1 MLAQRAASD
10 GPRWTRVM
18 ETTLNGFACCKGRSL
33 LLGELSY
40 SAERRSLSWSL
51 GWRSPHALID
61 LAEMVLAS
69 LSGAIHRPLIILS
82 DSKPHPA

>member
-1 MLAQRAASD
+1 
-10 GPRWTRVM
+10 
-18 ETTLNGFACCKGRSL
+18 
-33 LLGELSY
+33 
-40 SAERRSLSWSL
+40 L